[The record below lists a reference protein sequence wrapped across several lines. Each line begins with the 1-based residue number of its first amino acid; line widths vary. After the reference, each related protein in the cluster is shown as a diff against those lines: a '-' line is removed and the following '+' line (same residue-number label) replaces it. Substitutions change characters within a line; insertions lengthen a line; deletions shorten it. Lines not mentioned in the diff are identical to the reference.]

1 MTFIKLGDSSTP
13 PATYP
18 VADGWGFYIGGN
30 TPHVWTTAEI
40 ATLKQHVRFL
50 LPIFTRSHP
59 NGATGASADAAA
71 ILTAAHGLGQP
82 KATLIAVDLEAAID
96 APYVTTLDRLITAGG
111 YRLVAYGQLS
121 TVTRNPRPAG
131 GYWVGEWDGVA
142 NDPSWTGKQYQD
154 IGPYDVSMFAA
165 AAPLWYTRPPAPP
178 KPTPPAPAPAIKEDQ
193 DMQQIE
199 VNKDPENK
207 NQYAYGI
214 PAGHTHI
221 GFVAD
226 GYNLPPA
233 NLRVVTWNG
242 NAPLVHEVQLGGSA
256 PNKHNSVALTAVNGV
271 PVNAVTI
278 TREDMSNFVVGVYLW

>member
-30 TPHVWTTAEI
+30 TPHVWTSAEI
-40 ATLKQHVRFL
+40 ATLKQRVRFL

-59 NGATGASADAAA
+59 NGAAGASADAAA
-71 ILTAAHGLGQP
+71 MLTTAHGLGQP

-96 APYVTTLDRLITAGG
+96 APYVTALDRLITAGG

-165 AAPLWYTRPPAPP
+165 AAPLWDTRPPAPP
-178 KPTPPAPAPAIKEDQ
+178 KPTPPAPAPATKEDQ

-199 VNKDPENK
+199 PLKDHPGE
-207 NQYAYGI
+207 YAYGI
-214 PAGHTHI
+214 PAGYSHI

-226 GYNLPPA
+226 GYNQAPA
-233 NLRVVTWNG
+233 KLRVVTWNSS
-242 NAPLVHEVQLGGSA
+242 APIVHDGVEVGGSYST
-256 PNKHNSVALTAVNGV
+256 KHNSVALTAVNGV
-271 PVNAVTI
+271 AVNAVTI
-278 TREDMSNFVVGVYLW
+278 KREDSSDFPVGVYLW